1 MRVTGRLPKR
11 SDHAP
16 SSGEN
21 MNCIADHANP
31 NRPVT
36 AEARAKSPP
45 SKLRIRSGSTGAIMP
60 NARKSNPTMTMMKVK
75 AARLGDSSEFGTA
88 GDGTRIP
95 PRKIVTGKGW
105 RRKWNE
111 EATGAATNKRNAPL
125 AAGAEQGRAS
135 LLNGLW
141 GVNYWLPAVS
151 DDLAGAAATSVP
163 SSIVYFLPAMKTDV
177 SDLEPSPSALVE

>member
-1 MRVTGRLPKR
+1 MRMTGRLPKR

-60 NARKSNPTMTMMKVK
+60 NARKSNPTMTRMKVK
-75 AARLGDSSEFGTA
+75 AARLGDSSEIGAA
-88 GDGTRIP
+88 GEDTRIP
-95 PRKIVTGKGW
+95 LRKIVMGKGW

-111 EATGAATNKRNAPL
+111 EARSAATKKETRPWL
-125 AAGAEQGRAS
+125 REQSKDA
-135 LLNGLW
+135 LLC
-141 GVNYWLPAVS
+141 
-151 DDLAGAAATSVP
+151 
-163 SSIVYFLPAMKTDV
+163 
-177 SDLEPSPSALVE
+177 